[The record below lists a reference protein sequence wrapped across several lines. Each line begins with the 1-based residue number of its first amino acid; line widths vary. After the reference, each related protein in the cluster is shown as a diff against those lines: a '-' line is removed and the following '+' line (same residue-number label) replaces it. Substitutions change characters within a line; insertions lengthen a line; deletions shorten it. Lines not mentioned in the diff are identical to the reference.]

1 MRLAAAA
8 KRAVGEAVGAG
19 DNFRTY
25 EALAAG
31 GGRRRRRQTDRP
43 YSYGPRYG
51 RR

>member
-31 GGRRRRRQTDRP
+31 GRRRRQTDRP